1 MEQYSTKRIL
11 VILIMTLYKMEQP
24 STKQI
29 LAMIQLLKQTIA
41 MAITQVSTKQIKSI
55 ISIKILTALK
65 MMMKLVKIGW

>member
-1 MEQYSTKRIL
+1 
-11 VILIMTLYKMEQP
+11 MEQP